1 MAWDRTNR
9 TEAILREKVAIIVLE
24 RLNDPRLGFV
34 TITGARLSG
43 DKRHCKIF
51 YTVLG
56 TPTQR
61 RLSEHALRDAAPH
74 IQEVL
79 APTLRLRTIPELRFV
94 YDESIAKATPI
105 KHMGRRSRRHSCR
118 RSHVSAAGSRPHRPC
133 PDAVHRGSRSHS
145 AVPRLP
151 TTAEVDG
158 RRAGRAQTPHQ
169 TDRTRG
175 SNRRFGGWN
184 RWVCY
189 CNEPCLPRRSRKQ
202 RSALLGSSSAHF
214 RLPPNA
220 DTVSV

>member
-61 RLSEHALRDAAPH
+61 RLSEQALRDAAPH

-94 YDESIAKATPI
+94 YDESIAKEARMHDLLDELASKKPGDAADGGAAPPDGPGPGDGEPPATPP
-105 KHMGRRSRRHSCR
+105 
-118 RSHVSAAGSRPHRPC
+118 A
-133 PDAVHRGSRSHS
+133 
-145 AVPRLP
+145 
-151 TTAEVDG
+151 
-158 RRAGRAQTPHQ
+158 
-169 TDRTRG
+169 
-175 SNRRFGGWN
+175 
-184 RWVCY
+184 
-189 CNEPCLPRRSRKQ
+189 
-202 RSALLGSSSAHF
+202 
-214 RLPPNA
+214 
-220 DTVSV
+220 

>member
-94 YDESIAKATPI
+94 YDESIAKEARMNVLLDELAGKKP
-105 KHMGRRSRRHSCR
+105 GD
-118 RSHVSAAGSRPHRPC
+118 AADGEAAP
-133 PDAVHRGSRSHS
+133 PDEPEPG
-145 AVPRLP
+145 
-151 TTAEVDG
+151 DG
-158 RRAGRAQTPHQ
+158 DG
-169 TDRTRG
+169 
-175 SNRRFGGWN
+175 
-184 RWVCY
+184 
-189 CNEPCLPRRSRKQ
+189 EPP
-202 RSALLGSSSAHF
+202 AA
-214 RLPPNA
+214 PPA
-220 DTVSV
+220 

>member
-56 TPTQR
+56 TPVQR
-61 RLSEHALRDAAPH
+61 RLSEQALRDAAPH

-94 YDESIAKATPI
+94 YDESIAKEARMYDLLDELAGKKP
-105 KHMGRRSRRHSCR
+105 GD
-118 RSHVSAAGSRPHRPC
+118 AADGDAADGDAAP
-133 PDAVHRGSRSHS
+133 PDEPEPG
-145 AVPRLP
+145 
-151 TTAEVDG
+151 DG
-158 RRAGRAQTPHQ
+158 
-169 TDRTRG
+169 
-175 SNRRFGGWN
+175 
-184 RWVCY
+184 
-189 CNEPCLPRRSRKQ
+189 EPP
-202 RSALLGSSSAHF
+202 AA
-214 RLPPNA
+214 PPA
-220 DTVSV
+220 